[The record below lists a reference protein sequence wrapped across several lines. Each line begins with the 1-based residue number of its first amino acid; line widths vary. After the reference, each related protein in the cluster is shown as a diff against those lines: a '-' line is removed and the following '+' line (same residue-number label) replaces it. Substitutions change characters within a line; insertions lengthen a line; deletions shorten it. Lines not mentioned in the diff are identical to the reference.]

1 MASAKKTAVTSLA
14 HICVSASLLL
24 PLSSSAVVTTG
35 YEEFGNTAG
44 VVLWRAT
51 QGTFHNSTVADVAA
65 DGTVGTAY
73 AMTADQSAKSW
84 QRFAQ
89 NQAAYSAPGKVLVYD
104 ETGYTPSSDAQ
115 FGPLSFGGIW
125 VKALPSTGEYTI
137 AGTGDRFTDFGY
149 AGYSTLFRFDK
160 SFTINRA
167 NDTRCFGSVT
177 INVAY
182 GAVFTDVKALWI
194 EANSK
199 LSLTGSG
206 EIDLSADNSGLFMN
220 PSSTLDLSS
229 ATRPTITGNV
239 TLEDG
244 ATIALPAGTAV
255 GSAISFAVCSG
266 TLTPGTRNLV
276 KIGDAAAIY
285 ATLTTENG
293 AIVRIDSAEQTFTSN
308 FPNVVPAG
316 EVYVF
321 EGGATVG
328 AMATANDVEVN
339 GILKTKGYMELTDLE
354 VKNGATLEVV
364 SGETV
369 ATAKKN
375 GYNDCLIA
383 GNLIIRSGA
392 TLVPTQTDF
401 LDWYGASGQT
411 VDIYGTLN
419 LGSTRWSIEK
429 PAKCTLN
436 LYPGARV
443 EGSGDGNGAI
453 DLVDKTSQI
462 NVYRGETGGVAV
474 IEGKLRT
481 RNVNTPIWVAA
492 DTTLTIGGGITQGGI
507 SKTGKGTMAISG
519 PISGAAAAST
529 LSEGTIAFND
539 ATGTALPL
547 TVNAGKSVVA
557 TASNGVTV
565 PLNLTADASANVA
578 VSGEG
583 TVNGTITLS
592 GKPTGTL
599 SGLTNSTWKGT
610 VNIPE
615 LVSTSADDPVNAS
628 FLVNCG
634 NENSM
639 ISLAGIS
646 GVTTYVLS
654 SGTTFDIGGVSIDG
668 YVEFNNGASGS
679 TANFAKITGDADLC
693 LGAWSIHSPV
703 AYNFNEFN
711 EYNGTLIVSNFN
723 KNASTFTVGIGNI
736 VKPSIVL
743 GEPLLSHREFK
754 DSGAQDTIRYTFGS
768 GKVPDDPSCILV
780 NGVSTNLCFVKN
792 DGIYIAAA
800 KIGNEGYKSVQDAI
814 NARRRGKKGDIV
826 IVDGTAEI
834 PEGYINY
841 NGTVIRNATIIRLH

>member
-1 MASAKKTAVTSLA
+1 MSSAKKTVVTALA
-14 HICVSASLLL
+14 CVCASASLLL
-24 PLSSSAVVTTG
+24 PLSSSAVVTYG
-35 YEEFGNTAG
+35 YEDFGNTAG

-73 AMTADQSAKSW
+73 AMTSDQSAKSW

-104 ETGYTPSSDAQ
+104 ETGYTASSDAQ
-115 FGPLSFGGIW
+115 FGPLSFGGMW
-125 VKALPSTGEYTI
+125 VKALPSSGVYTI

-160 SFTINRA
+160 SFTLNRA

-194 EANSK
+194 EANSR
-199 LSLTGSG
+199 LTLAGSG
-206 EIDLSADNSGLFMN
+206 EIDLSAGNSGLYMN

-229 ATRPTITGNV
+229 ATRPTIRGNV

-285 ATLTTENG
+285 ATLTAENG
-293 AIVRIDSAEQTFTSN
+293 AIVRIDSVEQTFTSD

-321 EGGATVG
+321 QGGTTADAMTTV
-328 AMATANDVEVN
+328 NDIEVN
-339 GILKTKGYMELTDLE
+339 GVLKTTGYIELADLK
-354 VKNGATLEVV
+354 VASGATLEIV
-364 SGETV
+364 SGKTV
-369 ATAKKN
+369 ATAKCDAYDKF
-375 GYNDCLIA
+375 IT
-383 GNLIIRSGA
+383 GNVIVRAGA
-392 TLVPTQTDF
+392 TLAPTQSDF
-401 LDWYGASGQT
+401 LDWYNARSQ
-411 VDIYGTLN
+411 VVSIYGTLEMGN
-419 LGSTRWSIEK
+419 TRWSIRQNGQQ
-429 PAKCTLN
+429 TLN
-436 LYPGARV
+436 LYPGAHITG
-443 EGSGDGNGAI
+443 EGDGNGVL
-453 DLVDKTSQI
+453 DFYQGNSQL
-462 NVYRGETGGVAV
+462 NVLRGENGGEVV
-474 IEGKLRT
+474 IEGAIRT
-481 RNVNTPIWVAA
+481 RNPNTPIWVAA
-492 DTTLTIGGGITQGGI
+492 DTTLTIGGGLKQGGI
-507 SKTGKGTMAISG
+507 SKTGNGTIAIYG
-519 PISGAAAAST
+519 PIANVAAST
-529 LSEGTIAFND
+529 LVEGTVEFID

-557 TASNGVTV
+557 TASDGVVV
-565 PLNLTADASANVA
+565 PLNITANASANIA

-583 TVNGTITLS
+583 TVNGTIALG

-634 NENSM
+634 NENSI

-646 GVTTYVLS
+646 GTNTYIMA
-654 SGTTFDIGGVSIDG
+654 SGNKTYDIGGVSFDG
-668 YVEFNNGASGS
+668 YTEFNNFSQGS
-679 TANFAKITGDADLC
+679 VVNFAKITGDSDLC
-693 LGAWSIHSPV
+693 LRVRYLHGNIT
-703 AYNFNEFN
+703 YNFNAISG
-711 EYNGTLIVSNFN
+711 YTGTLVVTNDNTRDAMS
-723 KNASTFTVGIGNI
+723 FTIGIGNVI
-736 VKPSIVL
+736 NPSAALEV
-743 GEPLLSHREFK
+743 PLLSLRETASADAK
-754 DSGAQDTIRYTFGS
+754 DRTVFNLDNA
-768 GKVPDDPSCILV
+768 KV
-780 NGVSTNLCFVKN
+780 NGVSTNFCLIR
-792 DGIYIAAA
+792 GEGLYIAAA
-800 KIGNEGYKSVQDAI
+800 KIGDVSYKSVQDAI
-814 NARRRGKKGDIV
+814 TARRRGKRGDIV
-826 IVDGTAEI
+826 ILDGTAEI
-834 PEGYINY
+834 PEGYDVY
-841 NGTVIRNATIIRLH
+841 NGTVIRRATIIRLR